1 MIRRLP
7 ILLVALAVLFAA
19 SPAVLAP
26 SARGES
32 ARLPSPEDNLF
43 LSDYGTRVAGFSSE
57 YGSGWEAANLTPSK
71 ADIDPDGSI
80 IRPLIWSSAP
90 MAEFPHWLLF
100 EFDQPRWVTSLV
112 FDNYIQEEPDHP
124 GISAREIEIW
134 TGDSPEDMTRAA
146 GFQLEKNARD
156 QAVKIAPVETR
167 YIRITINSNY
177 GHPWYTELSATRA
190 FDDGSRP
197 DDLAARLAKD
207 GSIDLYGIY
216 FDTGSVALR
225 PESDAEL
232 DKVVAYA
239 KANPGQHLMI
249 EGHTDSVGI
258 DTANL
263 ALSAARAS
271 AVKAALTARGIDAAS
286 LMTTGYG
293 EERPVASNNTAIG
306 RAANRRVSL
315 RLMEA
320 AQ

>member
-1 MIRRLP
+1 
-7 ILLVALAVLFAA
+7 
-19 SPAVLAP
+19 
-26 SARGES
+26 
-32 ARLPSPEDNLF
+32 
-43 LSDYGTRVAGFSSE
+43 
-57 YGSGWEAANLTPSK
+57 
-71 ADIDPDGSI
+71 
-80 IRPLIWSSAP
+80 

-293 EERPVASNNTAIG
+293 EERPVASNDTAIG